1 MKKIIIAFLIFAIM
15 LPSATLLSGC
25 GGGGGFVPG
34 TPSAYITL
42 NINPSVEIITD
53 NNDQVIA
60 INAVNDEGAQLFY
73 EQNYIGYEVDVA
85 LRNMIRV
92 AAELGYIPAYDE
104 ENAGAVFVSVFGV
117 DSEVKGRVFSA
128 IKSSVDDFF
137 EANGLF
143 AVVAETV
150 MDNKIITDA
159 LKNNMDSAN
168 VLRFR
173 AILKAMEYD
182 ADLEFTEGVDLTT
195 TKLVKKI
202 FDEMQKMSQIASKAQ
217 KDAYLDNRI
226 TLKQTFEDDL
236 VVLFD
241 DPNYTQLYNELKAL
255 KEEYRTTTDVDYA
268 NDTIIP
274 LIDAKEE
281 EIEPIE
287 TVLKS
292 QHATQIASMKAT
304 YAQTINNSL
313 TTFKEASIADMP
325 DFDTIITN
333 KKIEFM
339 WRLEE
344 RQQYAQYSENNFA
357 NEYGL
362 WKPLIGTNLT
372 SFATS
377 LESYSQVRTA
387 TKNEVLRALSRL
399 NPYTRSEFFGDSSGV
414 TFTF

>member
-1 MKKIIIAFLIFAIM
+1 MKKIIIAVLILVIM
-15 LPSATLLSGC
+15 FPSATLLYGC
-25 GGGGGFVPG
+25 GGSGGFVAG

-42 NINPSVEIITD
+42 NINPSVELITD

-60 INAVNDEGAQLFY
+60 INALNDEGQLLFY

-85 LRNMIRV
+85 LRNIVRV

-117 DSEVKGRVFSA
+117 DSEIKGRVYSS

-137 EANGLF
+137 EANGLY

-159 LKNNMDSAN
+159 LKNNMDSSN

-182 ADLEFTEGVDLTT
+182 ADLEFSEGVDLTT

-226 TLKQTFEDDL
+226 TLKQAFEDDL
-236 VVLFD
+236 VILFD
-241 DPNYTQLYNELKAL
+241 DPNYTQLYNEIKTL
-255 KEEYRTTTDVDYA
+255 KEQYRTETDVSYA
-268 NDTIIP
+268 NDTIKP
-274 LIDAKEE
+274 LIEAKEE
-281 EIEPIE
+281 DLAPIAE
-287 TVLKS
+287 VLKS
-292 QHATQIASMKAT
+292 QYSSQINDMKAT
-304 YAQTINNSL
+304 YTQIINKSL
-313 TTFKEASIADMP
+313 NRFEEASILYMP
-325 DFDTIITN
+325 DYDTIITN
-333 KKIEFM
+333 KRVEFM

-344 RQQYAQYSENNFA
+344 RQQYAEYGQNNFA
-357 NEYGL
+357 NEYGT
-362 WKPLIGTNLT
+362 WKPLIGTNLAT
-372 SFATS
+372 FAAS
-377 LESYSQVRTA
+377 LETYNQVRTA
-387 TKNEVLRALSRL
+387 TKNEVLRALNRL
-399 NPYTRSEFFGDSSGV
+399 NPYTRSQFFGSSTGV